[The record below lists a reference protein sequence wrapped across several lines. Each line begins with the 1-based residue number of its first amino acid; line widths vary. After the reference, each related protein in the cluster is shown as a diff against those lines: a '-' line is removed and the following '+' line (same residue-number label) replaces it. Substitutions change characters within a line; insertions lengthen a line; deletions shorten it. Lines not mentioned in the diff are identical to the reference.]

1 MGAPKIA
8 IIGAGPAGLTLARLL
23 QLHQL
28 PVTIYESEVSR
39 DVRNQGGTLDLHPR
53 AGQRAL
59 KEAGLLEEFKKHAR
73 PEGECMKLIKN
84 DGTVLWDENEH
95 GNKQRPEEFQD
106 RPEIDRVVLRDI
118 LLDSVRPESIKWNKK
133 VLRVDINDGRAKGLP
148 RARERYDLT
157 FTDGSKETDF
167 DLLVGADGAWSKV
180 RPLVSDEKPFY
191 SGITAIELWALD
203 VEQKNPWLSN
213 YIGDGSCFMFD
224 EGRALLCQ
232 RNGNGSIRVYACVR
246 QPENWVN
253 DVDID
258 WKSETA
264 RDQLIEKYFSDCGEE
279 VKRVIR
285 ESRDELIPRQTWML
299 PVGITWESRPGVTLI
314 GDAAHLMTP
323 FAGVGVNLAMTD
335 ALELAKALVA
345 RKESIVA
352 KAFSDNHNIS
362 VAIKE
367 YEKGLFVRGEE
378 YAKKTWDNMQTH
390 FSKNGGEER
399 VGKMKGRYEQEK
411 AAKEKAAAEGR
422 GPA

>member
-8 IIGAGPAGLTLARLL
+8 IIGAGPAGLMLARLL

-28 PVTIYESEVSR
+28 PVTVYESEVSR

-59 KEAGLLEEFKKHAR
+59 KEAGLLDEFKKHAR
-73 PEGECMKLIKN
+73 AEGECMKLIKN

-95 GNKQRPEEFQD
+95 GNKQRPKEFQD
-106 RPEIDRVVLRDI
+106 RPEIDRVVLRNI

-264 RDQLIEKYFSDCGEE
+264 RDQLIEKYFADCGEE
-279 VKRVIR
+279 VQRVIR

-335 ALELAKALVA
+335 ALELAKALIA

-399 VGKMKGRYEQEK
+399 VRKMKGRYEQEK

-422 GPA
+422 GSA